1 MIEGGIFVCF
11 TFSFH
16 QYLFVQDTV
25 IGTCNTTY
33 TFSDDG
39 KGRFLLFKQRTQN
52 ECSNIPRVGF
62 NTFGTTNCDGKSE
75 DELQSTTQSY
85 YRFSRGSGSASNT
98 LKVNH
103 ISSFGYQIVQW
114 YPPAGSPLYNRAKY
128 ALIHVLILFC
138 IFPVLINK

>member
-1 MIEGGIFVCF
+1 MIEGGIFLYF

-39 KGRFLLFKQRTQN
+39 KDRFLLLKQRTQN

-62 NTFGTTNCDGKSE
+62 NTFGTSCE
-75 DELQSTTQSY
+75 DKQEDDLQSTTDSY

-128 ALIHVLILFC
+128 TLIYMS
-138 IFPVLINK
+138 